1 MFGYHLFC
9 WKLKIKKKKFPD
21 YCSHQKNCSFVYL
34 HCSCPMNIAIGTGQK
49 KKKKKPKAS
58 DMHRTWS
65 KRILSV
71 TWTPYQETIKSL
83 RVVKH
88 VYSLFF
94 PIDEYFSFI
103 LIRGLLRFTVI
114 ENLIVPFMNWL
125 CKLGFIVKMFVSIT
139 LS

>member
-1 MFGYHLFC
+1 MFGYYLFC
-9 WKLKIKKKKFPD
+9 WKLKIIKKIISRLLFTSKKLFI
-21 YCSHQKNCSFVYL
+21 CLFALFMSHK
-34 HCSCPMNIAIGTGQK
+34 HCNRHWS
-49 KKKKKPKAS
+49 KKKKKPKAP
-58 DMHRTWS
+58 DTHWTWS

-71 TWTPYQETIKSL
+71 TWIPYQETIKSL
-83 RVVKH
+83 PVVKH